1 MNDHGKKLVSD
12 SILKFERG
20 NITLAG
26 LQQHLE
32 GGMGI
37 LTVEN
42 GRAHDAATKKFIGKL
57 ELISFTAADAAG
69 QKEAALKVCEEV
81 NSYLSAI

>member
-1 MNDHGKKLVSD
+1 MNDTAKKLVSD
-12 SILKFERG
+12 SIVKFERG
-20 NITLAG
+20 SITLVG

-37 LTVEN
+37 LTVDD

-57 ELISFTAADAAG
+57 ELISFTALDSAG